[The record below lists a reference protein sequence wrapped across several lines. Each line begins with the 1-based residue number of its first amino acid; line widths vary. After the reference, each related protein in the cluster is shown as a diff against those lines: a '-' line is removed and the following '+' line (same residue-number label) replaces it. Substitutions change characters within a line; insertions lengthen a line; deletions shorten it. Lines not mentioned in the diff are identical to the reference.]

1 MLHAKCANKKRK
13 KKMKLTL
20 DFWVNL
26 WFNIRMLNVIDALN
40 DKIENVVE
48 KMITACEWL
57 ENKLISFGE
66 RLEAG
71 FDRLVNKA
79 IK

>member
-1 MLHAKCANKKRK
+1 
-13 KKMKLTL
+13 MKLTL
-20 DFWVNL
+20 DFRVNL

-48 KMITACEWL
+48 KMITVCTWL

-66 RLEAG
+66 HLEAG

>member
-1 MLHAKCANKKRK
+1 
-13 KKMKLTL
+13 MKLTL
-20 DFWVNL
+20 DFRVNL
-26 WFNIRMLNVIDALN
+26 WFNIRMLSVIDALN
-40 DKIENVVE
+40 DKIENAVE

-66 RLEAG
+66 RLEAA

>member
-1 MLHAKCANKKRK
+1 
-13 KKMKLTL
+13 
-20 DFWVNL
+20 
-26 WFNIRMLNVIDALN
+26 MLNVIDALN

-48 KMITACEWL
+48 KMITVCAWL
-57 ENKLISFGE
+57 EDKLIGFGE
-66 RLEAG
+66 HLEAS

>member
-1 MLHAKCANKKRK
+1 
-13 KKMKLTL
+13 MKLTL

>member
-1 MLHAKCANKKRK
+1 
-13 KKMKLTL
+13 
-20 DFWVNL
+20 
-26 WFNIRMLNVIDALN
+26 MLNVIDALN
-40 DKIENVVE
+40 DKIENAVE
-48 KMITACEWL
+48 KTIIVCAWL

-66 RLEAG
+66 RLEAA

>member
-1 MLHAKCANKKRK
+1 
-13 KKMKLTL
+13 MKLTL
-20 DFWVNL
+20 DFRVNL

-48 KMITACEWL
+48 KMISVCAWL
-57 ENKLISFGE
+57 EDKLIGFGE

>member
-1 MLHAKCANKKRK
+1 
-13 KKMKLTL
+13 
-20 DFWVNL
+20 
-26 WFNIRMLNVIDALN
+26 MLNVIDALN

-48 KMITACEWL
+48 KMIIVCAWL

-66 RLEAG
+66 RLEAA

>member
-1 MLHAKCANKKRK
+1 MQ
-13 KKMKLTL
+13 LTL
-20 DFWVNL
+20 DFRVNL

-48 KMITACEWL
+48 KMITVCAWL

-66 RLEAG
+66 RLEAA

>member
-1 MLHAKCANKKRK
+1 
-13 KKMKLTL
+13 
-20 DFWVNL
+20 
-26 WFNIRMLNVIDALN
+26 MLNVIDALN
-40 DKIENVVE
+40 DNIENAVE
-48 KMITACEWL
+48 KMITVGAWR

>member
-1 MLHAKCANKKRK
+1 MLRAKCANKKKK

>member
-1 MLHAKCANKKRK
+1 
-13 KKMKLTL
+13 
-20 DFWVNL
+20 
-26 WFNIRMLNVIDALN
+26 MLNVIDALN
-40 DKIENVVE
+40 DKIENAVE

-57 ENKLISFGE
+57 ENKLISFGA
-66 RLEAG
+66 RLEAA